1 MKERLIHLAARR
13 RELLEKIQVQRI
25 ELAEISLH
33 LKNPLAI
40 AETGLNAVR
49 FINEHSA
56 LMAGTLAALLT
67 LRRKGI
73 SGLLRKG
80 WRLLYILP
88 LSLLRR

>member
-1 MKERLIHLAARR
+1 MKERLIHLADRR

-40 AETGLNAVR
+40 ADKGLKAVR
-49 FINEHSA
+49 FLNEHST
-56 LMAGTLAALLT
+56 LVAGTLAAFLT
-67 LRRKGI
+67 LRRKGV
-73 SGLLRKG
+73 SGLLHKG